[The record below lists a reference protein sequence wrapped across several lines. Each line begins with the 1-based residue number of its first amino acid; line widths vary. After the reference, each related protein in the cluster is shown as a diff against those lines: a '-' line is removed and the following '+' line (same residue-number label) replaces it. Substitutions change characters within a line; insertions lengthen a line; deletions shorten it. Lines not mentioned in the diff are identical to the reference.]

1 MRYEVKLMNRNLTNE
16 NKVVFVTENKSEAF
30 RFATRVKNHENIRP
44 ICEYDDVSIFD
55 NCTCI
60 ARIALY

>member
-1 MRYEVKLMNRNLTNE
+1 MNRNLTNE
-16 NKVVFVTENKSEAF
+16 NKVVFMTEGKKEAF
-30 RFATRVKNHENIRP
+30 RFATRVKKHEHNEQ

-55 NCTCI
+55 NGTCI